1 MRSGKL
7 FLLTDYLINGRTQIR
22 GIEAAGDNSGDEG
35 MTVSRR
41 YDLLIIGAGFGG
53 LCMAAIAK
61 RAGLAVVILE
71 RRGEVGGTWSQN
83 TYPGCACDTQSHHYS
98 LSFALNPDWTQRYAP
113 QPEILA
119 YLKQVANDLDLT
131 PSIRFGE
138 SVSSAV
144 FDEATAS
151 WKVACESGRSYEAQF
166 VVSAVGQ
173 LNQPALPEI
182 PGMVSFAGKTMHTAE
197 WDHDYNFEGRK
208 VAVIG
213 NGASAIQLIPELA
226 KSVSRLFVFQRSPNW
241 LIPKL
246 NRPFRAMEKAL
257 LRHVPFLMRLYRW
270 GIYWNWERSW
280 PEFLVDS
287 PQAEK
292 RTRINRAGIE
302 AVVRKP
308 GLLDKLTPSYP
319 LGCKRILLSDD
330 FLQTMQLEHVSLNT
344 SGIARIEG
352 KEIVAQDGSRV
363 PVDCI
368 VYATGF
374 KSHDFLPG
382 MQVVGR
388 QGRELK
394 KDWSASGGPNAY
406 LGIAMPGYPNFFMTY
421 GPNTNLGHN
430 SIVFMLEC
438 QTRWILELIL
448 KARRRPKGIAE
459 VTEAALAGFNQELA
473 RDLAKTA
480 WAGSCSSWYKNA
492 QGKIINNWSSSTV
505 RYWRLTRRVRTA
517 DFKLT

>member
-1 MRSGKL
+1 V
-7 FLLTDYLINGRTQIR
+7 LI
-22 GIEAAGDNSGDEG
+22 
-35 MTVSRR
+35 V
-41 YDLLIIGAGFGG
+41 GAGFGG
-53 LCMAAIAK
+53 LCMAAIARK
-61 RAGLAVVILE
+61 AGLRVIVLE
-71 RRGEVGGTWSQN
+71 RRDEVGGTWSQN

-113 QPEILA
+113 QPEILG
-119 YLKQVANDLDLT
+119 YLKKVADEFQLES
-131 PSIRFGE
+131 SIRFGE
-138 SVSSAV
+138 SVVSAV
-144 FDEATAS
+144 FSETTAS
-151 WKVACESGRSYEAQF
+151 WEVACESGRSYEAQF

-173 LNQPALPEI
+173 LNQPAFPEI
-182 PGMVSFAGKTMHTAE
+182 PGMASFPGTGMHTAE
-197 WDHDYNFEGRK
+197 WDHSYDFKGRK

-226 KSVSRLFVFQRSPNW
+226 KAANHLYVFQRSPNW

-246 NRPFRAMEKAL
+246 NRRFRSIEKAL
-257 LRHVPFLMRLYRW
+257 LRHVPFLMRIYRW

-280 PEFLVDS
+280 PEFLVGS
-287 PQAEK
+287 PRAEK
-292 RTRINRAGIE
+292 RTRINRDGIKA
-302 AVVRKP
+302 AVGKP
-308 GLLDKLTPSYP
+308 ELLEKLTPSYP

-330 FLQTMQLEHVSLNT
+330 FLGTMQADHVTLNT
-344 SGIARIEG
+344 SGVDRIEG
-352 KEIVAQDGSRV
+352 GEIVAKDGARIA
-363 PVDCI
+363 VDCI

-382 MQVVGR
+382 MTVVGR
-388 QGRELK
+388 RGRDLK

-448 KARRRPKGIAE
+448 KTRRRPKGTAE
-459 VTEAALAGFNQELA
+459 VTESALAAFNRDLD

-492 QGKIINNWSSSTV
+492 QGKIINNWSSSTL
-505 RYWRLTRRVRTA
+505 RYWQLTRRVRA
-517 DFKLT
+517 DDFKLT